1 MPNTSRH
8 FVAGMLG
15 SLLLA
20 IAAAPLGAQKDPM
33 AKGTVYEFDRDTT
46 MTVSDSTAIKW
57 TDLVVEGFDPGLKL
71 AVIHGDPS
79 GTGDYTVRLQFPDG
93 YRFPGHWHP
102 NAEHLTVLSGSF
114 ILGMGTT
121 VNAAGE
127 KTYAPGDFLYIP
139 AKQPHFGGVKGAT
152 VIQLHGIGPF
162 TINLGAPPK

>member
-1 MPNTSRH
+1 MSQASRYP
-8 FVAGMLG
+8 ALGMLG

-20 IAAAPLGAQKDPM
+20 IVAAPLTAQENPM
-33 AKGTVYEFDRDTT
+33 QKGTVYEFDKDTT
-46 MTVSDSTAIKW
+46 MTVSTRSAIKW

-114 ILGMGTT
+114 MLGMGATR
-121 VNAAGE
+121 NAAVE
-127 KTYAPGDFLYIP
+127 KTYSPGDFLYIP

-152 VIQLHGIGPF
+152 VIQLHGMGPF